1 VLEKCPIMETCR
13 MVAISIIKLFQTE
26 ALSAF
31 LFGAYNRDSKRV
43 EKAERIVL
51 NYISAAL

>member
-43 EKAERIVL
+43 EKGERIVL